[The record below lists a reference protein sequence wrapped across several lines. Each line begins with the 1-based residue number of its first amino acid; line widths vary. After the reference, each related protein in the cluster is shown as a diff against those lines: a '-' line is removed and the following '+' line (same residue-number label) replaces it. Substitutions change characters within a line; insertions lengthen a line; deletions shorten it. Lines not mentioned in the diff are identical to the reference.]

1 MKARVFDGVAAIQTL
16 EDLILQLEKL
26 GHDTSPIRQLFAV
39 GEWLI
44 AFEGVEISYSKLS
57 VDNETREKMIS
68 LDQYFS

>member
-1 MKARVFDGVAAIQTL
+1 MKAGVVDGVAAIQTL

-26 GHDTSPIRQLFAV
+26 GHDTSPIRQFFAV

-44 AFEGVEISYSKLS
+44 AFEGVEIAYSKLS

>member
-16 EDLILQLEKL
+16 EDLILQLEQL
-26 GHDTSPIRQLFAV
+26 GHDTSSIRQFFAV

-44 AFEGVEISYSKLS
+44 AFEGVKIAYSKLS

>member
-16 EDLILQLEKL
+16 EDLILQLEQL
-26 GHDTSPIRQLFAV
+26 GHDTSSIRQFFAV

-44 AFEGVEISYSKLS
+44 AFEGVEIAYSKLS
-57 VDNETREKMIS
+57 IDGETREKMIS